1 MASNLECVGLAVAD
15 RGQFGRLVESALAGA
30 ELVGVRGGV
39 SVYRWQDLSGARLVI
54 ATRGGEVVDLLP
66 SFAGAPGAR
75 LADVRAVNDD
85 VAVAAVVDEAGEVTT
100 MLAVEL
106 EQRRLLD
113 GTSEPIA
120 GEASVVALGVDV
132 SVHADEE
139 AFAASDASLLSP
151 GGDSGEPPA
160 HVVEQGM
167 PWPPRMGA
175 ESFISYGVF
184 GPPEQA
190 QAYARLH
197 GTVLE
202 ARPLTAEATRQ
213 SFIAARVRTVGF
225 DVDLCIPATAGVD
238 PPRAGNVVGGEV
250 FLVASM
256 PGLVTSAA
264 VGDGPARRS
273 WLPWR
278 RP

>member
-15 RGQFGRLVESALAGA
+15 RGLFGGLVESAVADAQLI
-30 ELVGVRGGV
+30 GVRGDI
-39 SVYRWQDLSGARLVI
+39 SVYRWQDPSGARLMI
-54 ATRGGEVVDLLP
+54 ATRGREVVDLLP

-75 LADVRAVNDD
+75 LTDVRAVNDD
-85 VAVAAVVDEAGEVTT
+85 VAVASVVDDSGEVAT

-113 GTSEPIA
+113 GTSHPIT
-120 GEASVVALGVDV
+120 GTASIVALGVNV
-132 SVHADEE
+132 SVHADGE
-139 AFAASDASLLSP
+139 AFSASDASLLSP
-151 GGDSGEPPA
+151 GVDPVEPPA

-190 QAYARLH
+190 QAYARLN

-202 ARPLTAEATRQ
+202 ARQRTAEATGQ

-225 DVDLCIPATAGVD
+225 DVDLCVPATAGVA
-238 PPRAGNVVGGEV
+238 PPQAGNVVGGEV

-256 PGLVTSAA
+256 PSLVTSAD
-264 VGDGPARRS
+264 VGDGPTRRS